1 MGLQGFLV
9 KVINVL
15 GKEAD
20 YGFLLEARQLFG
32 NKLTFFTEKTY
43 EKEDV
48 LFVYGDFEIQQVN
61 KDLWEEPLKI
71 GTYLRNDND
80 YMMISYNN
88 EVYKILNKEKLSPIE
103 RDLIV
108 FTFDEGCLEIIDPRP
123 DTDMQDGNI
132 DSTSYIFD
140 VENIKET
147 FDNYG
152 GNKEVIKKI
161 RELIEV
167 SIKKKDLLDAIGVA
181 HVKGVLFTGPPGT
194 GKTMMARIVAK
205 ESDSTFYHISGPEI
219 INKYVGESERV
230 LRAVFEDAKNKK
242 QAIIFFDEID
252 SIAIKRDENSHES
265 SKKLV
270 AQLLTLM
277 DGFESKDNVLV
288 IATTN
293 RIQDIDPALKR
304 PGRFDQKIHFEA
316 PETLIDRVDV
326 LIKSGMKIQKNE
338 NLPYNKIA
346 EKSEGWSSAE
356 LSSIWTFAGVFAAKD
371 NRTRIF
377 KEDFWAAFKQLEN
390 ELKKKE

>member
-9 KVINVL
+9 KVIKVL

-48 LFVYGDFEIQQVN
+48 LFIYGDFEIQQVN
-61 KDLWEEPLKI
+61 KDWWEEPLKI

-80 YMMISYNN
+80 FMVISYNN

-103 RDLIV
+103 RDLIM

-132 DSTSYIFD
+132 DSSSYIFD
-140 VENIKET
+140 VKNIKET

-152 GNKEVIKKI
+152 GNKEVIKKM

-219 INKYVGESERV
+219 INKYLGESERV
-230 LRAVFEDAKNKK
+230 LRAIFEDAKNKK

-293 RIQDIDPALKR
+293 RMQDIDPALKR

-316 PETLIDRVDV
+316 PKTSIDRVEV

-346 EKSEGWSSAE
+346 AQSEGWSSAE